1 VPSDGPNNIAPKTIE
16 PEVTE
21 LRTTG
26 LKTGAPLN
34 IAPIMF
40 GLMLSLFLANLDQ
53 TIIAT
58 CLSAIAHDL
67 SGWELL
73 PWVISAYLVT
83 STATTPIYG
92 RLSDLYGR
100 RLVLLASIVI
110 FVLASALCALANT
123 MPLLIAARAL
133 QGIGGGGLRSITQV
147 VIADIIPP
155 RNRGKYQ
162 GYMSTTFLI
171 STTLGPVLGGFFA
184 EHLSWQW
191 AFWINLPLGAI
202 AFLVINK
209 QLRLLKLPT
218 KRQSIDWAG
227 ALLILAAAVPLM
239 FGISQVEETG
249 GWLNQAVLVPILL
262 GAIATALLI
271 VVELRVASPMLPMRL
286 FANKIFTLGNVGLFA
301 PSMVMTALI
310 IILPLYYQIVLKR
323 PADAAGLQLIALTG
337 GMAVGSF
344 IVGSAIAKFGR
355 AKIFPIIGGL
365 VAASVCLVIAREGL
379 GQSIMFDAVCTVLLG
394 AGLGWQIN
402 PLLVIVQNGLEIRD
416 IGTGVSGMT
425 FFRSLAGAFGVAMFS
440 TFLIASLGAGAMRV
454 PGHEKLGANPGIG
467 LLRNDTAGVFDAVQT
482 AAFHLVMENAFA
494 AVFVLAAGLCL
505 VAAVV
510 VAIIPARPLRA
521 DSGRL

>member
-1 VPSDGPNNIAPKTIE
+1 MPNGEPHKTAPAMTE
-16 PEVTE
+16 PKE
-21 LRTTG
+21 TG
-26 LKTGAPLN
+26 LKTGTPKN

-100 RLVLLASIVI
+100 RPVLLTSIAI
-110 FVLASALCALANT
+110 FILASALCALANT
-123 MPLLIAARAL
+123 MPLLIAARVL

-171 STTLGPVLGGFFA
+171 STALGPVLGGFFA

-202 AFLVINK
+202 AFVVINK
-209 QLRLLKLPT
+209 QLRSLKTPT

-227 ALLILAAAVPLM
+227 AFLILAAAVPLM

-249 GWLNQAVLVPILL
+249 GWLNHAVLVPILL
-262 GAIATALLI
+262 GLVATAALI
-271 VVELRVASPMLPMRL
+271 FVELRSASPMLPMRL
-286 FANKIFTLGNVGLFA
+286 FSNKVFTLGNVALFA

-310 IILPLYYQIVLKR
+310 VILPLYYQIVLKR
-323 PADAAGLQLIALTG
+323 PADEAGLQLIALTG

-355 AKIFPIIGGL
+355 AKIFPIVGGL
-365 VAASVCLVIAREGL
+365 VAAIVCLLIARDGL
-379 GQSIMFDAVCTVLLG
+379 GRSIMFDVVCTTLLG
-394 AGLGWQIN
+394 MAIGWQIN

-440 TFLIASLGAGAMRV
+440 TYLIASLGAGAMRV
-454 PGHEKLGANPGIG
+454 PGHEKLGVNPGIG
-467 LLRNDTAGVFDAVQT
+467 LLRGDTAGLFDPAQL
-482 AAFHLVMENAFA
+482 AAFHMVLENAFSS
-494 AVFVLAAGLCL
+494 VFVLSAVLFL
-505 VAAVV
+505 VAPIVA
-510 VAIIPARPLRA
+510 AIIPARTLRA

>member
-1 VPSDGPNNIAPKTIE
+1 VPTTGEPNISAPTIAEPKE
-16 PEVTE
+16 
-21 LRTTG
+21 TG
-26 LKTGAPLN
+26 LKTGTPKN

-53 TIIAT
+53 TIVAT

-73 PWVISAYLVT
+73 PWIISAYLVT

-100 RLVLLASIVI
+100 RPVLLASIGI
-110 FVLASALCALANT
+110 FVVASAFCALANT
-123 MPLLIAARAL
+123 MPLLIAARVL

-171 STTLGPVLGGFFA
+171 STALGPVLGGFFA

-202 AFLVINK
+202 AFIVINR
-209 QLRLLKLPT
+209 QLRALKIPT
-218 KRQSIDWAG
+218 KRASIDWAG
-227 ALLILAAAVPLM
+227 AILILAAAVPLM

-249 GWLNQAVLVPILL
+249 GWLNQHVLVPIAL
-262 GAIATALLI
+262 GLIATAVLI
-271 VVELRVASPMLPMRL
+271 YVELRVASPMLPMRL
-286 FANKIFTLGNVGLFA
+286 FSNKIFTLGNIALFA

-310 IILPLYYQIVLKR
+310 IIIPLYYQIVLR
-323 PADAAGLQLIALTG
+323 RSADTAGLQLIALTG
-337 GMAVGSF
+337 GMAFGSF
-344 IVGSAIAKFGR
+344 IVGSCIAKFGR
-355 AKIFPIIGGL
+355 ARIFPIIGAL
-365 VAASVCLVIAREGL
+365 VAASVCLLIAYEGF
-379 GQSIMFDAVCTVLLG
+379 GPSIMFDVICTILLG

-440 TFLIASLGAGAMRV
+440 TFLIASMGAGAMRV
-454 PGHEKLGANPGIG
+454 PGHEKLGDNPGIG
-467 LLRNDTAGVFDAVQT
+467 LLRSNIASLFGADQQ
-482 AAFHLVMENAFA
+482 AAFQRVLENAFSS
-494 AVFVLAAGLCL
+494 VFVLSAALCL
-505 VAAVV
+505 ITAVV
-510 VAIIPARPLRA
+510 VLIIPARKLRA
-521 DSGRL
+521 DSGKL